1 MGDATIE
8 EVYGGILSYLADN
21 SNKIGFPELVTP
33 MIFQIKDFLKKC
45 KVPNYTKK
53 MKTLLD
59 KTIANQ
65 KFIET
70 RRKSVAFSVGD
81 AQKIQIWETQVG
93 RDGTPLLAFYNN
105 WKKITD
111 IQHAK
116 KLSEQE
122 KMDDYSHIPLL
133 KKNHKKLRMKKENS
147 EEVKGFLSGSDDDDF
162 DDEENFKL
170 KEERGQKRKDI
181 EGSDDETEKGSRKQT
196 KTNEVED
203 SQTSDDD
210 DEEEG
215 DEVEDLKLEDLESGP
230 DSDSDIEM
238 NDEFNGGES
247 DQSDESESDV
257 SDE

>member
-1 MGDATIE
+1 MG
-8 EVYGGILSYLADN
+8 
-21 SNKIGFPELVTP
+21 
-33 MIFQIKDFLKKC
+33 
-45 KVPNYTKK
+45 K

-65 KFIET
+65 KFIEN
-70 RRKSVAFSVGD
+70 RRKSVAFSVGE

-147 EEVKGFLSGSDDDDF
+147 EEVKGFLSGSDDDF

-170 KEERGQKRKDI
+170 KEERGQKRKGI
-181 EGSDDETEKGSRKQT
+181 EGSDDETEKESRKQT

-203 SQTSDDD
+203 SQTSDDDD

-215 DEVEDLKLEDLESGP
+215 DEVEDLKLEDLESG
-230 DSDSDIEM
+230 
-238 NDEFNGGES
+238 
-247 DQSDESESDV
+247 
-257 SDE
+257 

>member
-33 MIFQIKDFLKKC
+33 MIFQVKDFLKKC

-70 RRKSVAFSVGD
+70 RRKSVAFSMGD

-116 KLSEQE
+116 KLSDQE

-162 DDEENFKL
+162 D
-170 KEERGQKRKDI
+170 
-181 EGSDDETEKGSRKQT
+181 ETEKETRKQT
-196 KTNEVED
+196 KTKEVEVC
-203 SQTSDDD
+203 QTSDDD

-215 DEVEDLKLEDLESGP
+215 DEVEDLKLEDLESGA
-230 DSDSDIEM
+230 DSDSDMEM
-238 NDEFNGGES
+238 DDEFNGKESNES
-247 DQSDESESDV
+247 DQSDKSESDV